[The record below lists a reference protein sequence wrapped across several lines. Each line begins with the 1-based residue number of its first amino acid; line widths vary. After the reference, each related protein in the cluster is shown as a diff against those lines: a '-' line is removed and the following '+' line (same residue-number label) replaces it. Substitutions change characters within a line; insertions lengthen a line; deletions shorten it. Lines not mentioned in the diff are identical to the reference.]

1 MIRTLHGVGVW
12 WRIQWIQMVQRSN
25 ISQNTF
31 TAAGVERGKSSPV
44 LQTEHLS
51 WHVDQHF
58 LCQLYSYTFQTLKKW
73 SNMKTIHR
81 NTSDILS
88 STKLR
93 ELNTEP
99 TGTADRPCWRQNRHF
114 RRHRIRTKHTH
125 THCSSLTDTWTHT
138 LSVTSAPHQQV
149 WTHLPRAR
157 RRFYARF
164 WTPGCGSCSGSA
176 AERGTTRTRQ
186 RLKSAFCSF
195 TLNSQS
201 DLSWNTDDIWVSPA
215 ELLTK
220 WLPRVLS

>member
-93 ELNTEP
+93 ELNTNQQGQLIVGARTDILGATGSEP
-99 TGTADRPCWRQNRHF
+99 NT
-114 RRHRIRTKHTH
+114 HTH
-125 THCSSLTDTWTHT
+125 T
-138 LSVTSAPHQQV
+138 APH
-149 WTHLPRAR
+149 WPTHEHTHCLWRQLHTSRFGLTYRGLVEDFTRGFGRQDAGRVQAR
-157 RRFYARF
+157 RLKE
-164 WTPGCGSCSGSA
+164 
-176 AERGTTRTRQ
+176 ERQ
-186 RLKSAFCSF
+186 
-195 TLNSQS
+195 
-201 DLSWNTDDIWVSPA
+201 
-215 ELLTK
+215 ELV
-220 WLPRVLS
+220 RD